1 MPKTVVRL
9 YAFVLALLAGLSTG
23 AAGAVELKVLSTEA
37 MRATLEELAPA
48 FEAASKHKLVIA
60 YATDA
65 DVEKKV
71 ASDETIDI
79 AILTKPGADK
89 LVKNAK
95 MVGGTAEVVA
105 KGATPDL
112 VYVAG
117 SSFACEKPLAAK
129 ALIDFLTGPAAKKV
143 FQAKGLQTS

>member
-1 MPKTVVRL
+1 MPKNVVRL
-9 YAFVLALLAGLSTG
+9 YAVVLALLAGLSTG
-23 AAGAVELKVLSTEA
+23 TAGAVELKVLSTEA
-37 MRATLEELAPA
+37 MRPTLEELAPA
-48 FEAASKHKLVIA
+48 FEAASKNKLVIA

-71 ASDETIDI
+71 ASDETIDV

-105 KGATPDL
+105 KGSSPDL
-112 VYVAG
+112 IYVVG

>member
-1 MPKTVVRL
+1 MMRTIR
-9 YAFVLALLAGLSTG
+9 LLAGTLALVTG
-23 AAGAVELKVLSTEA
+23 VLAAEASAAELKVLSTDA
-37 MRATLEELAPA
+37 MRPMLQELAPA

-117 SSFACEKPLAAK
+117 SSFACEQPLAAK
-129 ALIDFLTGPAAKKV
+129 ALIDYLIGPAAKKV
-143 FQAKGLQTS
+143 IQAKGLQTS